1 MCFMSRPSVSAPP
14 PPPEIKLPEA
24 PTPVIQAPMMTQS
37 RPKTPAESNP
47 LFKRKGKKSLT
58 ITMGGAQSNI
68 PGT

>member
-1 MCFMSRPSVSAPP
+1 
-14 PPPEIKLPEA
+14 
-24 PTPVIQAPMMTQS
+24 MTQS